1 MSVKEVKFEVLKVVC
16 PICGA
21 EFYGLDEVDLKHQF
35 EIHLH
40 NHSVERKLEK
50 LGEKLGEA
58 AEGIK
63 EAMEE
68 LRKKREE
75 AGKECQ

>member
-1 MSVKEVKFEVLKVVC
+1 MSVREVKFEVLKVVC
-16 PICGA
+16 PICGM
-21 EFYGLDEVDLKHQF
+21 EFYGLDEEDLKHQF

-40 NHSVERKLEK
+40 NHSVEK

-58 AEGIK
+58 TEGIK

-68 LRKKREE
+68 LRKKKEE

>member
-1 MSVKEVKFEVLKVVC
+1 VSVKEVKFEVLKVVC

-50 LGEKLGEA
+50 LGGA

-63 EAMEE
+63 EAVEAI
-68 LRKKREE
+68 RKEKEE